1 MNSHDFFRK
10 MVGMVDS
17 VEQGK
22 EPAQLNEA
30 KGQFRAGSKSYFKA
44 GQQAIKNMKADAK
57 AKKEKEEKDKASNV
71 KESGAE
77 FFRKYSDIIKEAEE
91 MVDEDESMDD
101 GADELEEGKI
111 DDMKDAKA
119 AKDEADADDYS
130 KAPKEKKG
138 TVARKVQGK
147 QYGGSKQKDEV
158 EESVAKKKM
167 IGR

>member
-22 EPAQLNEA
+22 SPEQLNEA
-30 KGQFRAGSKSYFKA
+30 KRGTFRAGSNSYFKA

-57 AKKEKEEKDKASNV
+57 EKKEKEEKEKASNV

-91 MVDEDESMDD
+91 MVDEDESVDD
-101 GADELEEGKI
+101 DADELEEGKI

-119 AKDEADADDYS
+119 AKDEEDADDYR

-138 TVARKVQGK
+138 SATRKVQGK
-147 QYGGSKQKDEV
+147 QYGGSKQKDDSDE
-158 EESVAKKKM
+158 
-167 IGR
+167 

>member
-30 KGQFRAGSKSYFKA
+30 KAPDLAKA
-44 GQQAIKNMKADAK
+44 GQKAIKNMKAAAK

-138 TVARKVQGK
+138 NAARKVQGK
-147 QYGGSKQKDEV
+147 HYGGSKQKDDTDE
-158 EESVAKKKM
+158 
-167 IGR
+167 